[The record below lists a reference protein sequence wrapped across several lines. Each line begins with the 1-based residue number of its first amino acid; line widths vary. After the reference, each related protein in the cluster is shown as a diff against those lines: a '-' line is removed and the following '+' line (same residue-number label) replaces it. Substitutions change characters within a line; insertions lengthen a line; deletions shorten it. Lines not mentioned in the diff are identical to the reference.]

1 MYLSKSKREFAALAL
16 LASTALPAHAQDR
29 VADIKSAE
37 ATARPMI
44 TSTTGDGSGSQL
56 NSAFRLVSSTDE
68 TDATFT
74 LSTQGEGKDGFTNFS
89 FSVTATAPLD
99 EDTGR
104 AAFITDA
111 GLPGQLSLGL
121 NLTMSF
127 VKTDDIVWNDDQ
139 IGALEIKS
147 NRACKALPANVS
159 LSEEKLIEACQ
170 LTTPFRN
177 REKKFL
183 SSDEL
188 KSLVGYYQGPVN
200 HLKSKPYFALS
211 LNGTVGTEKFEF
223 FDPTSLTPD
232 EARKTSYSASASIG
246 YLPHLS
252 SKVFLI
258 GGFEAKRSFS
268 APDDETYCATGG
280 TGASVKCVTGPFA
293 PPVMEQDYKLKGTV
307 RVSFNLPFGPNDGTP
322 IGIDLSGAFD
332 FHDDTWG
339 MTLPVYFVLD
349 KEGSLTGGIR
359 AAYDSKKDDF
369 QVGVFI
375 GKSFGFL
382 KL

>member
-1 MYLSKSKREFAALAL
+1 
-16 LASTALPAHAQDR
+16 
-29 VADIKSAE
+29 
-37 ATARPMI
+37 MI

-56 NSAFRLVSSTDE
+56 NSAFRLIASTDE

-74 LSTQGEGKDGFTNFS
+74 LSTQGEGKDGFTDYS

-127 VKTDDIVWNDDQ
+127 VKTDDIDWHDDK

-147 NRACKALPANVS
+147 DQACKALPANVS
-159 LSEEKLIEACQ
+159 LSEEKLSEACQ
-170 LTTPFRN
+170 LTTPFRS

-183 SSDEL
+183 STEDLATLGEL
-188 KSLVGYYQGPVN
+188 YSGPIN
-200 HLKSKPYFALS
+200 RLKSKSYFAVS
-211 LNGTVGTEKFEF
+211 LNGSIGTEKFEF
-223 FDPTSLTPD
+223 FDPATLVSG
-232 EARKTSYSASASIG
+232 EERKTSYSASVSFG

-258 GGFEAKRSFS
+258 GGFEAKRSYS
-268 APDDETYCATGG
+268 AADEATYCPTG
-280 TGASVKCVTGPFA
+280 TGAPVKCETGPFG
-293 PPVMEQDYKLKGTV
+293 PPVKEIDYKLKGTM

-322 IGIDLSGAFD
+322 IGIDLSGAYD

-339 MTLPVYFVLD
+339 LTLPVYFVLD